1 MASSTR
7 SWAVPEPLSSARRV
21 AGRVPYAGSGMTQRS
36 DAIPTLPPTLGWIL
50 HHVPQEHTPHRGHL
64 DVTRE
69 RIDRAVGEYALN
81 R

>member
-1 MASSTR
+1 
-7 SWAVPEPLSSARRV
+7 
-21 AGRVPYAGSGMTQRS
+21 MTQRS

-69 RIDRAVGEYALN
+69 RIDRAVGEYALT